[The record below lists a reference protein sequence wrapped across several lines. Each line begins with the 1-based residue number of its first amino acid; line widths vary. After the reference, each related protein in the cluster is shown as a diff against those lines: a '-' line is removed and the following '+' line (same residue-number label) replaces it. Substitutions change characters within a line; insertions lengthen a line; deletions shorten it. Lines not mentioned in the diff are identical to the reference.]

1 MPENIVFIYV
11 KRLDC
16 SISVGRIGKLECD
29 FILFSRDMNYSYVQ
43 VVYTIGLGKETE
55 NREYKPLERIKDNYQ
70 KYVIMTNYQKYV
82 IMTNYFLQRR
92 NGIYHVNIIDF
103 MNKKIYFKV
112 IC

>member
-70 KYVIMTNYQKYV
+70 KYVIMTNY
-82 IMTNYFLQRR
+82 FLQRR

>member
-11 KRLDC
+11 KRLVC

-70 KYVIMTNYQKYV
+70 KYVIMTNY
-82 IMTNYFLQRR
+82 FLQRR

>member
-16 SISVGRIGKLECD
+16 SIGVGRIGKLECD

-70 KYVIMTNYQKYV
+70 KYVIMTNY
-82 IMTNYFLQRR
+82 FLQRR